1 MSLFLYCRDMGLTW
15 LREGRIPFAGADTLK
30 DPFIN
35 NAAVKEPDGLV
46 AVSEEEYRAELKS
59 QYQALPEALSSLMT
73 FEYFIE
79 QAAQKRETIETQIRQ
94 RAIPD
99 AISLSEKQQKS
110 LTLLS
115 LYERGDNPML
125 WQYHGDNHQG
135 VVIEL
140 DQTHGFFTS
149 KQYRDDPQLFTPVKY
164 AQERPLKIREVH
176 PFASLFTRGEQYQS
190 EREWRVIRPV
200 SVADKSIEYNG
211 QTVYLHRMPAA
222 IIKSVTLGAMI
233 SGELKESILSL
244 MKSDLRYRHI
254 PVYGCYLDATQY
266 QIHRIQENQTNS

>member
-15 LREGRIPFAGADTLK
+15 LREGRLPFVDADMLL
-30 DPFIN
+30 DPFVAN
-35 NAAVKEPDGLV
+35 GPVKEPSGVV

-59 QYQALPEALSSLMT
+59 QYEALPEALSSLMT
-73 FEYFIE
+73 FEYFVE
-79 QAAQKRETIETQIRQ
+79 QAAQKRASIEAQIRQ
-94 RAIPD
+94 RSAPD
-99 AISLSEKQQKS
+99 VISLSAKQRKS

-115 LYERGDNPML
+115 LYERGDNPVL

-140 DQTHGFFTS
+140 DQTHVFFTS

-164 AQERPLKIREVH
+164 VQERPLKLKEVH
-176 PFASLFTRGEQYQS
+176 PFSPLFMRGEQYRS
-190 EREWRVIRPV
+190 EREWRIIRPV

-211 QTVYLHRMPAA
+211 YKIYLHRMPAA
-222 IIKSVTLGAMI
+222 IIKSVTFGAMI
-233 SGELKESILSL
+233 NSELKQRILSL

-254 PVYGCYLDATQY
+254 PVYGCYLDTTQY
-266 QIHRIQENQTNS
+266 QIHRIQEN

>member
-15 LREGRIPFAGADTLK
+15 LREGRLPFVGADTLM
-30 DPFIN
+30 DPFVS
-35 NAAVKEPDGLV
+35 NAPVKEPDGLV

-59 QYQALPEALSSLMT
+59 QYNALPEALSSLMT
-73 FEYFIE
+73 FEYFID
-79 QAAQKRETIETQIRQ
+79 QAAQKRASIESQIRQ
-94 RAIPD
+94 RSMPNAI
-99 AISLSEKQQKS
+99 ALSEKQRKS

-115 LYERGDNPML
+115 LYERGDNPVL

-149 KQYRDDPQLFTPVKY
+149 TQYRDDPQLFTPVKY
-164 AQERPLKIREVH
+164 AQERPLKLREVH
-176 PFASLFTRGEQYQS
+176 PFSPLFTRAEQYQS
-190 EREWRVIRPV
+190 EREWRIIRPV
-200 SVADKSIEYNG
+200 SVADKSIEYRG
-211 QTVYLHRMPAA
+211 QTIYLHRMPAA
-222 IIKSVTLGAMI
+222 IIKSVTFGAMMN
-233 SGELKESILSL
+233 SEVKQSILSL

-266 QIHRIQENQTNS
+266 QVHRIQEN

>member
-15 LREGRIPFAGADTLK
+15 LREGRLPFAGADALM
-30 DPFIN
+30 DPFMT
-35 NAAVKEPDGLV
+35 NAPVKEPDGLV

-59 QYQALPEALSSLMT
+59 QYDALPAALSSLMT

-79 QAAQKRETIETQIRQ
+79 QAAQKRDSIEAQIRQ
-94 RAIPD
+94 RSVPD
-99 AISLSEKQQKS
+99 TIVLSVKQRNS

-115 LYERGDNPML
+115 LYERGDNPAL

-140 DQTHGFFTS
+140 DQTHGYFTS

-164 AQERPLKIREVH
+164 AQERPLKLKEIH
-176 PFASLFTRGEQYQS
+176 PFSPLFTRGEQYQS
-190 EREWRVIRPV
+190 EREWRIIRPV

-211 QTVYLHRMPAA
+211 QKIYLHRMPAA
-222 IIKSVTLGAMI
+222 IIKSVTFGAMI
-233 SGELKESILSL
+233 NRELKQSILSL

-266 QIHRIQENQTNS
+266 LMHRIQEN